1 MPSKGSTSVRAQP
14 LCPTRVRARRRMRLK
29 RNYKFVRYEDAA
41 RAPPPAAPPPAAP
54 EPALQTRLS
63 LAGARPA
70 PPGAQ
75 TGCARSRWRTGS
87 RAQG

>member
-1 MPSKGSTSVRAQP
+1 M
-14 LCPTRVRARRRMRLK
+14 LRVRARRRMRLK

-41 RAPPPAAPPPAAP
+41 RAPPPAAP

-70 PPGAQ
+70 PPGGR
-75 TGCARSRWRTGS
+75 TGCAVVALARGEPRPGFL
-87 RAQG
+87 GF

>member
-1 MPSKGSTSVRAQP
+1 M
-14 LCPTRVRARRRMRLK
+14 LRVRARRRMRLK

-70 PPGAQ
+70 PPGGR
-75 TGCARSRWRTGS
+75 TGCAVVALARGEPRPGFL
-87 RAQG
+87 GF